1 MQIRTLSDYCRE
13 VFGTKLYRLSLT
25 SGCSCPNRDG
35 TLGYGG
41 CSFCSEQGSGEFAAV
56 LPDIHDQIEAAKQRV
71 AQKLPKGVRSEEQ
84 RYIAYFQSFT
94 NTYGDTARLVSLF
107 EEVLRREDIAAL
119 SIGTRPDCLKEDM
132 LEALERLNRSK
143 PVWIELGLQTIHVRT
158 ALRFNRG
165 YALEC
170 FAENYSKL
178 KRRGIAVIVHVIL
191 GLPGESPE
199 DMYETVRYLASLCPQ
214 LDGIKLHGL
223 HILRG
228 TRLAAEYLREPFH
241 IMSLPEYTEVL
252 IHCLKLLPE
261 TVVIHRMTGDGDKR
275 LLIEPQWSGDKKRVL
290 NYINRALREAKRD
303 RGDGQESTEAF
314 EAADQ

>member
-143 PVWIELGLQTIHVRT
+143 PVWIELGLQTIHERT

-178 KRRGIAVIVHVIL
+178 KCRGIAVIVHVIL

-199 DMYETVRYLASLCPQ
+199 DMYETVRYLASLCPPP
-214 LDGIKLHGL
+214 DGIKLHGL

-275 LLIEPQWSGDKKRVL
+275 LLIEPQWSADKKRVL